1 MSLPEYPLTL
11 AVFEREYPDFW
22 EILRESSERHIPD
35 FRAFWESLGESYPL
49 NIGILGLFRYQI
61 VIKTTP
67 LSLRSKLAVDLLL
80 LLARW
85 LEKRRRKWLQVTGE

>member
-35 FRAFWESLGESYPL
+35 FRAFWGILGEAYPL
-49 NIGILGLFRYQI
+49 NIAILGLFSLPNRY
-61 VIKTTP
+61 KSNP
-67 LSLRSKLAVDLLL
+67 SKLA
-80 LLARW
+80 
-85 LEKRRRKWLQVTGE
+85 LEAGIWFY

>member
-49 NIGILGLFRYQI
+49 NIGILEAFSLPNRY
-61 VIKTTP
+61 KNDP
-67 LSLRSKLAVDLLL
+67 SKLALK
-80 LLARW
+80 A
-85 LEKRRRKWLQVTGE
+85 GS